1 MADQKP
7 FLYISGQKF
16 AKLRT
21 KNLRL
26 NLRWDCPSYK
36 QLTNNNTITYE
47 IMHPYSEMVVGSFV
61 NVGPGKKTGK
71 NPKTN
76 GDHSNEM
83 LVFHLTHFAMST
95 KQ

>member
-1 MADQKP
+1 
-7 FLYISGQKF
+7 
-16 AKLRT
+16 
-21 KNLRL
+21 
-26 NLRWDCPSYK
+26 
-36 QLTNNNTITYE
+36 
-47 IMHPYSEMVVGSFV
+47 MHPYSKMVVGGFV